1 MNKNEIVATV
11 TKKTNVDKKHVE
23 AVLSAFMDTVT
34 ETLIAGNKV
43 SLVGFGAFE
52 VTERAAREG
61 RNPATGASVSIPASK
76 VPKFKPSKN
85 LKEAVNVK

>member
-1 MNKNEIVATV
+1 MV
-11 TKKTNVDKKHVE
+11 TKIVEKTNVDKKSVE
-23 AVLSAFMDTVT
+23 AVLTAFMETVT
-34 ETLIAGNKV
+34 ETLTAGDKV

-61 RNPATGASVSIPASK
+61 RNPATGASVSIPASR

>member
-1 MNKNEIVATV
+1 MVVAV
-11 TKKTNVDKKHVE
+11 TQKTNIEKKNVE

-34 ETLIAGNKV
+34 ETLIAGDKV

-61 RNPATGASVSIPASK
+61 RNPATGETLHIGPSK
-76 VPKFKPSKN
+76 SPKFKPSKN
-85 LKEAVNVK
+85 LKEAVNR

>member
-1 MNKNEIVATV
+1 MNKVEMV
-11 TKKTNVDKKHVE
+11 TKIAEKTSVDKKNVE

-34 ETLIAGNKV
+34 ETLVAGDKV

>member
-1 MNKNEIVATV
+1 MNKVEMV
-11 TKKTNVDKKHVE
+11 TKIAEKTSVDKKNVE

-34 ETLIAGNKV
+34 ETLVAGDKV

-52 VTERAAREG
+52 ITERAAREC
-61 RNPATGASVSIPASK
+61 RNPATGQSIQIGPSK
-76 VPKFKPSKN
+76 SPKFKPSKN

>member
-1 MNKNEIVATV
+1 MIVNITEKTDL
-11 TKKTNVDKKHVE
+11 TKKQADE
-23 AVLSAFMDTVT
+23 ALSAFMDTVT
-34 ETLIAGNKV
+34 ETLVAGDKV

-52 VTERAAREG
+52 ITERAAREG

>member
-1 MNKNEIVATV
+1 MNKAEMIVNITEKTDL
-11 TKKTNVDKKHVE
+11 TKKQADE
-23 AVLSAFMDTVT
+23 ALSAFMDTVT
-34 ETLIAGNKV
+34 ETLVAGDKV

-52 VTERAAREG
+52 ITERAAREG

>member
-1 MNKNEIVATV
+1 MNKAEMIVKITEKTDL
-11 TKKTNVDKKHVE
+11 TKKQADE
-23 AVLSAFMDTVT
+23 ALSAFMDTVT
-34 ETLIAGNKV
+34 ETLVAGDKV

-52 VTERAAREG
+52 ITERAAREG

>member
-1 MNKNEIVATV
+1 MV
-11 TKKTNVDKKHVE
+11 TKIAEKTSVDKKNVE

-34 ETLIAGNKV
+34 ETLVAGDKV

-52 VTERAAREG
+52 ITERAAREG
-61 RNPATGASVSIPASK
+61 RNPATGQSIQIGPSK
-76 VPKFKPSKN
+76 SPKFKPSKN

>member
-1 MNKNEIVATV
+1 MNKVEMV
-11 TKKTNVDKKHVE
+11 TKIVEKTSVDKKNVE

-34 ETLIAGNKV
+34 ETLVAGDKV

-61 RNPATGASVSIPASK
+61 RNPATGESIHIGPSK
-76 VPKFKPSKN
+76 SPKFKPSKN
-85 LKEAVNVK
+85 LKEAVNR